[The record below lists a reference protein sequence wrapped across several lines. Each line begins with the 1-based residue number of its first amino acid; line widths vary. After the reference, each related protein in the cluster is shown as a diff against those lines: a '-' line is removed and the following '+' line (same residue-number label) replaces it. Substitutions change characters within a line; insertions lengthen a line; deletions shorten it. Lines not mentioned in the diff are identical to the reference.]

1 MYTVVKIAWRN
12 IFRNKLRSFV
22 VIGSIAVGVWALVF
36 LISFL
41 SGMIQTFVNSSVKNQ
56 TSHIQLHSPAF
67 LEEREVKFTLP
78 QPHALLQ
85 ELETL
90 PYVEAVALRTLTQ
103 AMLSTS
109 RGTRGVMI
117 RGIDPLKESELTFLH
132 ENIVEGEY
140 FDSLKRNQILIGRN
154 LAQRLGL
161 SERKK
166 VVLTFQDVKG
176 DITSA
181 AFRIAGT
188 YSTGNTKVDDLQV
201 YIDRKDLNRLMGE
214 EGMAHEVALL
224 VDNFKEVQKYKDK
237 IQSSHP
243 ELVARTYKEIS
254 VDLELLENQIFI
266 SSALLIA
273 IFMLALIFGII
284 NTMLMAVLERVREI
298 GVLMA
303 IGMKKQS
310 VFRMIVWETFFL
322 GLVSAPLGLLL
333 GVVTIILLR
342 EKGIDLSS
350 YGRGLEE
357 FGLSTVV
364 YPNYEP
370 AIYGM
375 MTLGV
380 FITALLGSIYPA
392 NKSIQLRPVEAIRK
406 L

>member
-41 SGMIQTFVNSSVKNQ
+41 SGMIQTFVDSSVKNQ

-67 LEEREVKFTLP
+67 LEEREVKYTLP
-78 QPHALLQ
+78 MPLDLLQ
-85 ELETL
+85 EIETL
-90 PYVEAVALRTLTQ
+90 PYVEAVGLRTLTQ

-109 RGTRGVMI
+109 RGTRGVMV
-117 RGIDPLKESELTFLH
+117 RGIDPIRESELTFLQ

-201 YIDRKDLNRLMGE
+201 YIDRRDLNRLMGE

-224 VDNFKEVQKYKDK
+224 VDNFKEVQRYKD
-237 IQSSHP
+237 ILQSSHP
-243 ELVARTYKEIS
+243 ELTVRTYKEIS

-284 NTMLMAVLERVREI
+284 NTMLMAVLERVKEI

-310 VFRMIVWETFFL
+310 VFRMIVWETLFL

-333 GVVTIILLR
+333 GVVTIFLLR

-380 FITALLGSIYPA
+380 FLTALLGSVYPA

>member
-1 MYTVVKIAWRN
+1 MYTVIKIAWRN

-41 SGMIQTFVNSSVKNQ
+41 SGMIQTFVDSSVKNQ
-56 TSHIQLHSPAF
+56 TSHIQLHNPEF
-67 LEEREVKFTLP
+67 LEEREIKFTIL
-78 QPHALLQ
+78 QPDSVLNQLKKQDYIQA
-85 ELETL
+85 
-90 PYVEAVALRTLTQ
+90 ASLRTLCN

-109 RGTRGVMI
+109 RGTRGVMV
-117 RGIDPLKESELTFLH
+117 RGVDPEGERKLTYLQD
-132 ENIVEGEY
+132 NIVEGQY
-140 FDSLKRNQILIGRN
+140 FDSLKRNQIIMGRN

-161 SERKK
+161 SEKKK
-166 VVLTFQDVKG
+166 VVLTFQDKNG

-181 AFRIAGT
+181 AFRIAGM
-188 YSTGNTKVDDLQV
+188 YSTGNSKIDDLQV
-201 YIDRKDLNRLMGE
+201 YVNRKDLNRLMGE
-214 EGMAHEVALL
+214 DDMAHELALL
-224 VDNFKEVQKYKDK
+224 VGNFKEVQQNKEK
-237 IQSSHP
+237 IQTLYPSL
-243 ELVARTYKEIS
+243 LVRTYKEIS

-284 NTMLMAVLERVREI
+284 NTMLMAVLERVKEI

-310 VFRMIVWETFFL
+310 VFRMIVWETLFL

-333 GVVTIILLR
+333 GLITIYFLR
-342 EKGIDLSS
+342 DRGIDLSS

-370 AIYGM
+370 GIYLI

-380 FITALLGSIYPA
+380 FLTALLGSIYPA
-392 NKSIQLRPVEAIRK
+392 RKSIQLRPVEAIRK